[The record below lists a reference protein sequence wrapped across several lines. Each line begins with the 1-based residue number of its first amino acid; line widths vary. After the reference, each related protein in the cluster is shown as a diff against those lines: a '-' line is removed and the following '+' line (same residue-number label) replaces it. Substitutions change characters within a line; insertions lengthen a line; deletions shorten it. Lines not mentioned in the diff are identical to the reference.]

1 MNSYYCV
8 VCKKWTYN
16 SYYHMDKKG
25 YWITNNNIISKDEH
39 MCSMHGW
46 CKLCDKET
54 PRQLHCVLKH
64 SCKKNK
70 ASCLLRYELPAV
82 ALKRHSKENKHRW
95 RKDIVIK
102 ENPKYYEPHMQDI
115 DRPCEKCGWNVNIC
129 EPHHKGAYNV
139 IQLGIN
145 KLIYHTPPVKPKFED
160 CYDTKPIIAD
170 YKPGGKLN
178 PKGTNKVWRD
188 EYKDDLRGY
197 KSDIK
202 DFEARELEE
211 WKEAMSEHN
220 NVTIEDYCGVNYY
233 HSWCKNEQ

>member
-1 MNSYYCV
+1 MATC
-8 VCKKWTYN
+8 
-16 SYYHMDKKG
+16 
-25 YWITNNNIISKDEH
+25 
-39 MCSMHGW
+39 
-46 CKLCDKET
+46 
-54 PRQLHCVLKH
+54 
-64 SCKKNK
+64 
-70 ASCLLRYELPAV
+70 
-82 ALKRHSKENKHRW
+82 
-95 RKDIVIK
+95 
-102 ENPKYYEPHMQDI
+102 
-115 DRPCEKCGWNVNIC
+115 
-129 EPHHKGAYNV
+129 NV